1 VNAAVAC
8 ARGDQEYRRVHASGP
23 PRGGV
28 PVHCVDVSQV
38 YPVDGREAVV
48 ALQDVDITLDVG
60 ESVALFGPSGS
71 GKSTLVS
78 LLAGLR
84 RASSG
89 EIWLGDDELG
99 ALSERELLILR
110 GRKIGVVLQNPSRS
124 LLPYGTAEDNI
135 RFAQAVATGARRAR
149 LPEPV
154 ELLRQLGLDQLA
166 GQRAARLS
174 GGEQQ
179 RLSIAVAMA
188 TLPRLLLADEPTSQL
203 DGASR
208 DQVIGLF
215 ARVSQEFG
223 ATMAVVTHDAIVAD
237 SLHRRIT
244 LHEGRV
250 VDHGGRRSVFDA
262 SRS

>member
-1 VNAAVAC
+1 MQPT
-8 ARGDQEYRRVHASGP
+8 GQ

-28 PVHCVDVSQV
+28 PVACVNLTHI
-38 YPVDGREAVV
+38 YEIDGAQLV
-48 ALQDVDITLDVG
+48 ALQDVNISIDPG
-60 ESVALFGPSGS
+60 EAVALFGPSGS
-71 GKSTLVS
+71 GKSTLLA

-84 RASSG
+84 RPTAG

-99 ALSERELLILR
+99 ALTERELLVLR
-110 GRKIGVVLQNPSRS
+110 GRKIGVVVQNPSRS

-135 RFAQAVATGARRAR
+135 RFAQHATPGQRRRR

-154 ELLRQLGLDQLA
+154 ELLRQLGLEHLA

-203 DGASR
+203 DAASR
-208 DQVIGLF
+208 DLVIALF
-215 ARVSQEFG
+215 GRIVAEFG
-223 ATMAVVTHDAIVAD
+223 ATMAVITHDPVVAD
-237 SLHRRIT
+237 ATHRRIT
-244 LHEGRV
+244 LSEGRV
-250 VDHGGRRSVFDA
+250 VVPLGQEAAFRPTEPA
-262 SRS
+262 SWS